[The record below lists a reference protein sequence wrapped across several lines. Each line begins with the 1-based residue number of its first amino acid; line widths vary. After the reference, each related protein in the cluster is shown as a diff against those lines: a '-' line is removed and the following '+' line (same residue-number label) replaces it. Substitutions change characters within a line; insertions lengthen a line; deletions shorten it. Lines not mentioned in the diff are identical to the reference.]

1 MEYAGGQ
8 NLDIY
13 LTRKTLSLDVLRSYT
28 EELLDALEFL
38 HNKAVV
44 HKNLRVSWNTSYTK
58 VKQWSIHE

>member
-13 LTRKTLSLDVLRSYT
+13 LTRKSLPLDVLRSYT
-28 EELLDALEFL
+28 EELLEALEFL

-44 HKNLRVSWNTSYTK
+44 HKNLRVS
-58 VKQWSIHE
+58 